1 MTQAKATLM
10 HQDSNRRDKMTS
22 QQIAAALTK
31 IEANM
36 NSVSDASRAAVLRRA
51 VADQSYRP
59 VQVQAAV
66 EYVETW
72 L

>member
-1 MTQAKATLM
+1 MT
-10 HQDSNRRDKMTS
+10 N

-36 NSVSDASRAAVLRRA
+36 HSVADASRADVLRRA
-51 VADQSYRP
+51 VADESFRP
-59 VQVQAAV
+59 VQVSMAV
-66 EYVETW
+66 EYAKTW

>member
-1 MTQAKATLM
+1 MRYSSFTPTELEHTMT
-10 HQDSNRRDKMTS
+10 N

-31 IEANM
+31 IEASM
-36 NSVSDASRAAVLRRA
+36 NSVADASRVAVLSRA
-51 VADQSYRP
+51 VADDSYRP

-66 EYVETW
+66 EYAATW

>member
-1 MTQAKATLM
+1 MT
-10 HQDSNRRDKMTS
+10 N

-31 IEANM
+31 IEASM
-36 NSVSDASRAAVLRRA
+36 NSVADASRVAVLSRA
-51 VADQSYRP
+51 VADDSYRP

-66 EYVETW
+66 EYAATW